1 MSVHDRPEYAIAL
14 FAIPAFAEHPTSFSQ
29 AKRFAREIYQDNQS
43 TFYCGCSYDNDGAI
57 DAASCGYEPR
67 KQPKRGERLE
77 WEHVVSAWEIGHQRQ
92 CWQNGGRRN
101 CEKNDPEFSKMVSD
115 LHNLVPSAYFGESD
129 RSFRFYPIT
138 FSSSFSSLPVLP

>member
-1 MSVHDRPEYAIAL
+1 MNRTNFLVTLLIAL

-57 DAASCGYEPR
+57 DSTSCGYEPR

-77 WEHVVSAWEIGHQRQ
+77 WSTLSQLGKLAINANAG
-92 CWQNGGRRN
+92 
-101 CEKNDPEFSKMVSD
+101 KMVVVGTVKRMILSFLKWFRISITSYHQLESLTGIDQIFD
-115 LHNLVPSAYFGESD
+115 LA
-129 RSFRFYPIT
+129 
-138 FSSSFSSLPVLP
+138 

>member
-1 MSVHDRPEYAIAL
+1 MNRTDFFVTFFIAL
-14 FAIPAFAEHPTSFSQ
+14 FAIPAIAEHPTSFSQ

-43 TFYCGCSYDNDGAI
+43 TFYCGCSYNNDGAI

-101 CEKNDPEFSKMVSD
+101 CEKNDAEFSKMVSD
-115 LHNLVPSAYFGESD
+115 LHNLVPSVG
-129 RSFRFYPIT
+129 
-138 FSSSFSSLPVLP
+138 SLPVKAFSRHYLAAL

>member
-1 MSVHDRPEYAIAL
+1 MNRTNLLVNFLIAL

-43 TFYCGCSYDNDGAI
+43 TFYCGCSYNNDGAI

-101 CEKNDPEFSKMVSD
+101 VTVHQGPI
-115 LHNLVPSAYFGESD
+115 D
-129 RSFRFYPIT
+129 RQ
-138 FSSSFSSLPVLP
+138 L